1 MRIHGGLI
9 VLVATFFFSGVAGA
23 QTQEEAAPAV
33 NQEDQNIISLE
44 SRSTEQSAAL
54 AKGLEEVSKV
64 GSSLD
69 EAQSQVN
76 GAQVR
81 SQELAG
87 QRQDLKGQLTVQKQ
101 TFEESKSGY
110 EKQAEAAYKGKN
122 LEGATAMLGSVVGG
136 KGDIAD
142 LADGRI
148 ARVLSQG
155 KQNLNEYRDSKQRLE
170 NTERQISQKKTA
182 YNNSVKEKRQRA
194 EKLHVREQELE
205 ASVSRIRG
213 GRSATDSRIRSL
225 RKAEKRRILSTR
237 AATGGPTVQRQL
249 ELKIAQQD
257 IIARPVKQISKKQ
270 YKRLYKKSAK
280 KYGFGGE
287 WYILA
292 AVGKVESDHGENMG
306 PSSAGAM
313 GPMQFMPSTWETSG
327 VDGNGDGV
335 ANVMDPRDAIPA
347 AARYL
352 KTGGAPEDWYAALF
366 SYNHA
371 DWYVKKVLGVSE
383 GYRRLADDDRV
394 GPYT

>member
-1 MRIHGGLI
+1 MRIWGGLI
-9 VLVATFFFSGVAGA
+9 VLVATIFFSGVAGA
-23 QTQEEAAPAV
+23 QTQEEAVPAA
-33 NQEDQNIISLE
+33 NQNIISLE
-44 SRSTEQSAAL
+44 SQSSEQNAAL
-54 AKGLEEVSKV
+54 SQGLEEISKV
-64 GSSLD
+64 GSSLN

-81 SQELAG
+81 SRELAG
-87 QRQDLKGQLTVQKQ
+87 QTQDLEGRLTVQEQ
-101 TFEESKSGY
+101 TFEESKSRY

-122 LEGATAMLGSVVGG
+122 LEGAAAVLGSVTGG
-136 KGDIAD
+136 GGNIGD
-142 LADGRI
+142 LADERV

-155 KQNLNEYRDSKQRLE
+155 KRNLDEYRDSKQRLE
-170 NTERQISQKKTA
+170 NTGRQISQKKTA
-182 YNNSVKEKRQRA
+182 YNSSVKEKRQRA
-194 EKLHVREQELE
+194 EKLRVREQKLE
-205 ASVSRIRG
+205 ASVSRIRDD
-213 GRSATDSRIRSL
+213 RSTTDSRIRSL
-225 RKAEKRRILSTR
+225 RKAEKKRILSTR
-237 AATGGPTVQRQL
+237 AATGGPIVQRQQ
-249 ELKIAQQD
+249 ELKIARQD
-257 IIARPVKQISKKQ
+257 IIAQPVKQISKKQ
-270 YKRLYKKSAK
+270 YKRLYRKSAK
-280 KYGFGGE
+280 KYGFGRD

-313 GPMQFMPSTWETSG
+313 GPMQFMPSTWESSG

-352 KTGGAPEDWYAALF
+352 KTGGAPKDWYAALF

-371 DWYVKKVLGVSE
+371 DWYVKKVLGVAE